1 MESLRAEISAMPRA
15 AKVAALLLLVA
26 IIFPFIKLFTLAN
39 SIESNLAENE
49 IYLSQ
54 LEKDPSSADMV
65 GVVKDY
71 RPLFTNERSGLIGYA
86 STRTGTVIELD
97 NGTTIG
103 LAAQYDSIKPGL
115 TVRKSVF
122 KESKVYCLIGEKVEC
137 SFERKVN
144 SI

>member
-1 MESLRAEISAMPRA
+1 M
-15 AKVAALLLLVA
+15 VA
-26 IIFPFIKLFTLAN
+26 IIFSVIKALTREY

-54 LEKDPSSADMV
+54 LENDPSSAEIV

-71 RPLFTNERSGLIGYA
+71 RPMFTNERSGLFGYA
-86 STRTGTVIELD
+86 IKRTGTVIELE

-103 LAAQYDSIKPGL
+103 LAAQYDSIKLGL
-115 TVRKSVF
+115 TVRLSVF
-122 KESKVYCLIGEKVEC
+122 KESKVYCLIGNKVEC
-137 SFERKVN
+137 SFERQVN